1 MIIKDILLAPR
12 YGIYRP
18 VTGTVDFELTSYGR
32 GFKLSTS
39 MELAKDQ
46 SYQIVKDNLTKY
58 LHQATVY
65 LDEKD
70 LKLVAVLLN
79 ATAEGLSYAIDF
91 DTRGITLASLIT
103 VDARK
108 VQFIYEK
115 YSDKEYALQLSLTR
129 ESSISFAWSDS
140 KLTGDFYFNIKRS
153 GDEDVTSITGYTNF
167 HLGNADAAMPV
178 VLSAGVVKRK
188 SLPKPKDPTKAENSD
203 TEKKLEKVDH
213 TYVRLRSRSS
223 GGLTVKDIVNMF
235 TSKGTEIPDDLKN
248 VTFYDFA
255 ILTKSDKNT
264 ETKEFAVVIDC
275 MITLSETPLRS
286 KLTIH
291 TKTTGT
297 GDKKEHTFSF
307 SAEVNVDVHKF
318 QLRFDK
324 SSSGGESGKK
334 SSWSI
339 LASYAHSGTVTLD
352 IQKMLK
358 ALFGQESDIPALSLD
373 LHQPKAFFYYQ
384 RSTMADDN
392 EKNEGDQENKKSQ
405 GKLLFGAGASIH
417 LRVKELPIA
426 GSVLVEMKA
435 LDFEDVLFIYS
446 SDLLSKDDIKPLV
459 SAKMLD
465 KKFEPRKGLSL
476 SAGVVID
483 GKKEFY
489 TFGGEV
495 KDQKKKVDPQAL
507 DPKDP
512 DPKKEAP
519 APLNKVEVSQE
530 LPADASSDAKWYI
543 IDKQLGPVNLQ
554 RLGLKYQDGRAY
566 IMLDASI
573 KTSAFSLQA
582 MGLGLG
588 FKPDWADMQP
598 SFHLRGLGLSYK
610 TDTVEIS
617 GAFLRGQQQLII
629 EGKTQTIDTYNGAA
643 MIKMKKFSISAIGS
657 YAEYMEQEQKKTSL
671 FVYGVFLGNIGGPP
685 IFYVTGIAAGFGYNR
700 KINAPEITDVA
711 DYPLVALAMSGDNKS
726 LGDVL
731 SSLETPMS
739 NGKLPIDI
747 SPGNYW
753 LALGVKF
760 TSFKIIE
767 SFVLVTVNFGLKT
780 EFNILGLSR
789 LSFPEKSFRD
799 KIGMAAPII
808 YIELAIK
815 ISYTVGGEVFTVDG
829 LITPESYLFSRN
841 CRLTGGFAF
850 YVWVAGEHAGDFVL
864 TLGGYFPNKTMPAH
878 YPQVPRI
885 QLLWMLSD
893 SIMIKG
899 QLYFALT
906 PSSIMMGGRWELHI
920 TTTNVKVSVILWLDI
935 LLEWAPFYYEISMGL
950 IFRIEAHIPMKICT
964 IHINLELKAQ
974 LDLWGPDFSGKALL
988 DLGVISFEV
997 GFGKTPRGGKKTI
1010 QFDAFTNQFL
1020 PKSKDDPKT
1029 FDTISIQPD
1038 GGVINILENGQ
1049 NKEKYYV
1056 VNPLQASI
1064 QIDSN
1069 VPVTQASFNSSE
1081 NMILQEE
1088 FPAIDRLGIKPCGI
1102 GMSSA
1107 PQAAPTSG
1115 GSNHNKPLQDK
1126 LTDQVFELSMTVDV
1140 KYNGKPSKDSFKSS
1154 LQSKAYP
1161 KALWS
1166 HPDESKDSPDTML
1179 QNIPSGFQLTPSEA
1193 PTVAELKPYDFSTF
1207 KEEWS
1212 NEDEGIVT
1220 LKKLTASPH
1229 TDFDGSQYLAEGIV
1243 SQRNQLIN
1251 YAAAL
1256 FFGDET
1262 YQIDTIALGD
1272 VYSQNHGTYFRNLP
1286 KTCSIGQVPNKS
1298 FTS

>member
-1 MIIKDILLAPR
+1 MSLKNILLAPR

-18 VTGTVDFELTSYGR
+18 GTGTIDFELTSYGS

-39 MELAKDQ
+39 IEVQEGTYEEVGNKIKNYIDKAKNYTSDNDLALLG
-46 SYQIVKDNLTKY
+46 YLVK
-58 LHQATVY
+58 
-65 LDEKD
+65 
-70 LKLVAVLLN
+70 
-79 ATAEGLSYAIDF
+79 GLEVGSTHIIKFNDK
-91 DTRGITLASLIT
+91 GITLASLIT

-153 GDEDVTSITGYTNF
+153 GDEDVTSVTGYTNF
-167 HLGNADAAMPV
+167 HLGNAAAAKPV

-188 SLPKPKDPTKAENSD
+188 PLPKPKDPTKAENAD
-203 TEKKLEKVDH
+203 TEKELEKVDH
-213 TYVRLRSRSS
+213 TYVRLRSRSAK
-223 GGLTVKDIVNMF
+223 GLTVKEIVSMF
-235 TSKGTEIPDDLKN
+235 TSAETEIPDVLDK
-248 VTFYDFA
+248 VAFYDFA

-275 MITLSETPLRS
+275 MITIKDTPLRS

-291 TKTTGT
+291 TKSTEKEDTK
-297 GDKKEHTFSF
+297 DKEHSFTFS
-307 SAEVNVDVHKF
+307 AVVTVDVHQF

-324 SSSGGESGKK
+324 SSSGSEVGKK

-358 ALFGQESDIPALSLD
+358 TLFGQESDIPALSLD

-384 RSTMADDN
+384 RSTATDDK
-392 EKNEGDQENKKSQ
+392 EKNEGDQENKKSK

-417 LRVKELPIA
+417 LSVKELPIA

-435 LDFEDVLFIYS
+435 LDFDEVLFMYS
-446 SDLLSKDDIKPLV
+446 SDQLSQKDIKPLV
-459 SAKMLD
+459 DAKMLD
-465 KKFEPRKGLSL
+465 ENFKPRKGLSL

-495 KDQKKKVDPQAL
+495 KDVDNKKQEHNDPQNADTPTN
-507 DPKDP
+507 DPT
-512 DPKKEAP
+512 
-519 APLNKVEVSQE
+519 PLNKVEVSKE

-543 IDKQLGPVNLQ
+543 IDKKLGPVNFQ

-566 IMLDASI
+566 IILDASI
-573 KTSAFSLQA
+573 KTSSFSLQA

-588 FKPDWADMQP
+588 FKPDWEDMQP

-610 TDTVEIS
+610 TDTIEIS
-617 GAFLRGQQQLII
+617 GAFLRGQQSMMING
-629 EGKTQTIDTYNGAA
+629 EAQTIDTYNGAA

-657 YAEYMEQEQKKTSL
+657 YAEYKEQDIKKTSL
-671 FVYGVFLGNIGGPP
+671 FVYGVFQGNIGGPP

-700 KINAPEITDVA
+700 KINAPEISDVA
-711 DYPLVALAMSGDNKS
+711 DYPLVALAMSSENKS
-726 LGDVL
+726 LGEVL

-767 SFVLVTVNFGLKT
+767 SFALLTVNFGAQT

-789 LSFPEKSFRD
+789 LTFPEKSFRD

-815 ISYTVGGEVFTVDG
+815 ISYTVGGDVFKVDG
-829 LITPESYLFSRN
+829 LITPESYVFSKN

-850 YVWVAGEHAGDFVL
+850 YVWVEGEHAGDFVL

-920 TTTNVKVSVILWLDI
+920 VTTNVKVTFIMWLDI

-964 IHINLELKAQ
+964 IHLNFELRAQ

-997 GFGKTPRGGKKTI
+997 SFGKTPRGGKKTI
-1010 QFDAFTNQFL
+1010 QFNDFTNQFL

-1029 FDTISIQPD
+1029 FDTIAIQPD
-1038 GGVINILENGQ
+1038 GGVINILEQ
-1049 NKEKYYV
+1049 DKEKYYV

-1069 VPVTQASFNSSE
+1069 VPIKRA
-1081 NMILQEE
+1081 MINDG
-1088 FPAIDRLGIKPCGI
+1088 ANIIDKHNYPDMQRLGIKPCGI
-1102 GMSSA
+1102 GTSSA
-1107 PQAAPTSG
+1107 PQALYQADSPSDTWTSETAE
-1115 GSNHNKPLQDK
+1115 SADL
-1126 LTDQVFELSMTVDV
+1126 ELLLGVAVTF
-1140 KYNGKPSKDSFKSS
+1140 NNSKSDSFKATIN
-1154 LQSKAYP
+1154 SKSYP

-1166 HPDESKDSPDTML
+1166 QPTEATESSDTMIP
-1179 QNIPSGFQLTPSEA
+1179 NIPSGFQLVPKAS
-1193 PTVAELKPYDFSTF
+1193 PTVSELKNYDFSTF
-1207 KEEWS
+1207 KEVWTNDHETS
-1212 NEDEGIVT
+1212 KVVFAA
-1220 LKKLTASPH
+1220 LTSAQQGQMS
-1229 TDFDGSQYLAEGIV
+1229 A
-1243 SQRNQLIN
+1243 IN
-1251 YAAAL
+1251 YGAADVGANRNELLKEANKL
-1256 FFGDET
+1256 FFSDDT
-1262 YQIDTIALGD
+1262 FAIDTDD
-1272 VYSQNHGTYFRNLP
+1272 VNHVYTRAAHEYFRSKPANGSVG
-1286 KTCSIGQVPNKS
+1286 KVPNKS
-1298 FTS
+1298 